1 MTELEKRTTTVPAT
15 SFDQLYKPET
25 KNLDDLFN
33 TVIRFYE
40 FDVDKVNKLR
50 QGAGT
55 EKLAKSHV
63 LKMMLEFI
71 IQIVDDHKKIDT
83 CNKTE
88 EAIYLANKKITKDLV
103 FSLFNLLNNYQ
114 YNDKELKIQL
124 MGKLLQS
131 LYGNQ

>member
-33 TVIRFYE
+33 TIIKFYE

-71 IQIVDDHKKIDT
+71 IQIVDEHKKYDT
-83 CNKTE
+83 SNKTE

-124 MGKLLQS
+124 MGKILQS

>member
-1 MTELEKRTTTVPAT
+1 MTELEKRTTIVPAT
-15 SFDQLYKPET
+15 AFDRVFKPEA

-33 TVIRFYE
+33 TVIKFYE
-40 FDVDKVNKLR
+40 FDIDKVNKLK

-55 EKLAKSHV
+55 ERLAKSHV
-63 LKMMLEFI
+63 LKMMLELIVSI
-71 IQIVDDHKKIDT
+71 IDDHKRYDNSNKI
-83 CNKTE
+83 E
-88 EAIYLANKKITKDLV
+88 EAIFLANKKITKDLV

>member
-114 YNDKELKIQL
+114 YNDKDLKIQL